1 MARGRSFLLLAS
13 LFRWQSSLLLLALR
27 SSLYYVS
34 ALSEARFQEK
44 GVHEHGAPARVRYAG
59 LMQIQL
65 SAGEQTTPETIPLN
79 IQNDLPTRPAL
90 FDIDVKIVIGE
101 SKAAQVTSAFVS
113 NNRLDK
119 FNRQQTA
126 HAANKQL

>member
-1 MARGRSFLLLAS
+1 
-13 LFRWQSSLLLLALR
+13 
-27 SSLYYVS
+27 
-34 ALSEARFQEK
+34 
-44 GVHEHGAPARVRYAG
+44 
-59 LMQIQL
+59 MQIQL
-65 SAGEQTTPETIPLN
+65 SAGEQTTPEPIPLN

-119 FNRQQTA
+119 FNGQQTA